1 MIGNYKKAKLISIFL
16 TILLFTLGS
25 FYLFIQE
32 VYELQFSSSEYYRN
46 QAFSYREKIEII
58 EARRGSILD
67 ENYIVL
73 ADNISSFNIGIYPKK
88 IKNTEEI
95 SELLS
100 PLLKISSDEIFEKI
114 DNNLNYF
121 YLKRNVDFEVG
132 EKIKKWNYEGI
143 NVESSNKRVIYATSV
158 GKIIGQVD
166 PDGNGIEGLELFFDN
181 KLKGIDGELRYE
193 AAPNGDVIPQ
203 GKIKTIDPVH
213 GEDLILS
220 IDSELQYI
228 AEKLCEE
235 AILDT
240 GSFKC
245 SVVFAN
251 ANTGQIIISAEKSSF
266 ANDYFDINL
275 ISARAS
281 YEPGSA
287 LKIFT
292 VGSLID
298 KGSLNENDIFLVE
311 DQIEIIKNSCQKLYT
326 GLNGCFK
333 DFLKHE
339 PYEISVKEIIERSS
353 NVGTI
358 KVTENTQIDDI
369 ERYLKKFGFGEKT
382 GVELTG
388 ETKGSFMEY
397 KACLTCLSSL
407 SIGYSIN
414 VSQYQMVRAY
424 SIIANGGYDVKLSL
438 IQKDKVEINNI
449 PVISNDMSKRLKNL
463 LINVVEGENG
473 TGKSLRTEGYV
484 IGGKT
489 GTSRTHLEGVGYSD
503 NRFNTSFTGFVETR
517 EGPVVGSILLW
528 GANISQNSEY
538 VTGGSTAAP
547 IFKNIISYFIPEDQ
561 SR

>member
-1 MIGNYKKAKLISIFL
+1 MIGNYKKGKTHKYIFNYL
-16 TILLFTLGS
+16 ALYCLEVFI
-25 FYLFIQE
+25 YLFKRFMNYNFPAQNIIGIKLFPIE
-32 VYELQFSSSEYYRN
+32 K
-46 QAFSYREKIEII
+46 KIETI

-88 IKNTEEI
+88 IKNTKQI

-132 EKIKKWNYEGI
+132 EKIKKWNYDGI

-235 AILDT
+235 AILNT

-266 ANDYFDINL
+266 DNDYFDINL

-388 ETKGSFMEY
+388 ETKEV
-397 KACLTCLSSL
+397 LWNTRH
-407 SIGYSIN
+407 
-414 VSQYQMVRAY
+414 V
-424 SIIANGGYDVKLSL
+424 
-438 IQKDKVEINNI
+438 
-449 PVISNDMSKRLKNL
+449 L
-463 LINVVEGENG
+463 LV
-473 TGKSLRTEGYV
+473 
-484 IGGKT
+484 
-489 GTSRTHLEGVGYSD
+489 
-503 NRFNTSFTGFVETR
+503 
-517 EGPVVGSILLW
+517 
-528 GANISQNSEY
+528 
-538 VTGGSTAAP
+538 
-547 IFKNIISYFIPEDQ
+547 
-561 SR
+561 

>member
-1 MIGNYKKAKLISIFL
+1 MIRSYKNAKLVAIFL
-16 TILLFTLGS
+16 SILLITTTC
-25 FYLFIQE
+25 FYLFIEE
-32 VYELQFSSSEYYRN
+32 VYELQFSDSEYYRN
-46 QAFSYREKIEII
+46 QAFSYREKTEII
-58 EARRGSILD
+58 EASRGSILD
-67 ENYIVL
+67 KNYIVL
-73 ADNISSFNIGIYPKK
+73 ADNVSSYNIGINPKK
-88 IKNTEEI
+88 INNIKEI
-95 SELLS
+95 SEVLS
-100 PLLKISSDEIFEKI
+100 PLLNIKSNDILKKIE
-114 DNNLNYF
+114 NNSNYF

-132 EKIKKWNYEGI
+132 EKIKKWNYQGI
-143 NVESSNKRVIYATSV
+143 DVESSYRRIIYSSSMS
-158 GKIIGQVD
+158 KLIGQVD

-193 AAPNGDVIPQ
+193 AAPNGHVIPQ
-203 GKIKTIDPVH
+203 GEIKTIDPVH

-220 IDSELQYI
+220 LDSELQYV
-228 AEKLCEE
+228 AEELCQE
-235 AILDT
+235 AIKET

-251 ANTGQIIISAEKSSF
+251 ATTGQIIISAEKSSLD
-266 ANDYFDINL
+266 NDYFDMNL

-292 VGSLID
+292 IGSLID
-298 KGSLNENDIFLVE
+298 KGSLKEDDFFFVE
-311 DQIEIIKNSCQKLYT
+311 DKIEIIKNSCQDLYE
-326 GLNGCFK
+326 GFNGCFR
-333 DFLKHE
+333 DFLDHE

-358 KVTENTQIDDI
+358 KVTENTEIDDI
-369 ERYLKKFGFGEKT
+369 EEFLKKFGFGQKT

-388 ETKGSFMEY
+388 ETSGNFMNY
-397 KACLTCLSSL
+397 KECTTCLSSL

-424 SIIANGGYDVKLSL
+424 SIIANGGHDVKLSL
-438 IQKDKVEINNI
+438 IQKDKLEINNS
-449 PVISNDMSKRLKNL
+449 PVISSDISNRLKSL

-489 GTSRTHLEGVGYSD
+489 GTSRTHLEGIGYSD

-517 EGPVVGSILLW
+517 EGPIVGSILLW
-528 GANISQNSEY
+528 GANISTTSEY

-547 IFKNIISYFIPEDQ
+547 IFKSIISYFIPEE
-561 SR
+561 